1 MKIIKRLGI
10 AVLAVFTI
18 TSCSDSFFDVNGSV
32 NTPSFSTPELTLPV
46 AQKQTVDL
54 VEGGYGSMNS
64 LGNLWTYAW
73 AAAGDFAFFEDETSY
88 SVTSAFRTT
97 TFTSAYL
104 GALSNYNYVENNA
117 DPKYSNY
124 KAICMIMKAYH
135 FQYLVDAYGD
145 VPYSEAFQRAANP
158 APKYDD
164 AQEIYNDLIVKLTE
178 AQNIIANPTEATIAV
193 GAKDIMCGGDMTK
206 WAKFA
211 NSLKLRI
218 LLRQVPKLS
227 PDFSSVNNGI
237 GFLGA
242 GETVYCNPGYIALVS
257 GKQNPFYNAFKLND
271 AGGAPDNASA
281 LRATPFALTI
291 FDNADPRKP
300 LYWNKVGANYVGINQ
315 NGIGGT
321 PSTGLSSVGNGIFK
335 GPTMSGIIMQS
346 AESLF
351 LQSEAAARGLIA
363 GNATALYNEGVRE
376 AYLQVGA
383 SGTDAGTATSTGG
396 IYEFPAAATIVQKV
410 DVIWKQKYIALMHT
424 NGFENWCEARRLN
437 KLDGNPIPKAPGVI
451 NGPGNTPIRL
461 LYPTSE
467 ISTNQANVPVQ
478 TQNDAFVN
486 KIFWDN

>member
-18 TSCSDSFFDVNGSV
+18 TSCSDSFFDVNDSA
-32 NTPSFSTPELTLPV
+32 NTPTFSTPELTLPV

-54 VEGGYGSMNS
+54 IEGGVASYNS
-64 LGNLWTYAW
+64 LGNFWTYAW
-73 AAAGDFAFFEDETSY
+73 AAGGDFAFFEDETSY
-88 SVTSAFRTT
+88 SVTSAFRPT

-104 GALSNYNYVENNA
+104 GAMANYDYVEKNV
-117 DPKYSNY
+117 DPKYSNF

-145 VPYSEAFQRAANP
+145 IPYSEAFQRANNP
-158 APKYDD
+158 NPKYDD

-178 AQNIIANPTEATIAV
+178 AQNIIANPTAETIAV
-193 GAKDIMCGGDMTK
+193 GSKDIMCGGDMAK

-218 LLRQVPKLS
+218 LMRQVPKLS

-257 GKQNPFYNAFKLND
+257 GKQNPFYNAFKTND
-271 AGGAPDNASA
+271 AGQTPDSGSA
-281 LRATPFALTI
+281 TRATPFALNV
-291 FDNADPRKP
+291 FDNADTRKP
-300 LYWNKVGANYVGINQ
+300 LYWNKVGANYVGIEQ

-321 PSTGLSSVGNGIFK
+321 PSTGLSSIGPGIFK
-335 GPTMSGIIMQS
+335 GPTMDGIIMQS

-363 GNATALYNEGVRE
+363 GDAVALYNAGVSE
-376 AYLQVGA
+376 AYAQVGA
-383 SGTDAGTATSTGG
+383 NAGTVTAAGG
-396 IYEFPAAATIVQKV
+396 IYEFPAAGTVNQKA
-410 DVIWKQKYIALMHT
+410 DAIWKQKYIALMST
-424 NGFENWCEARRLN
+424 NGFENWCEARRLD
-437 KLDGNPIPKAPGVI
+437 KLNGNPIPLAPGVI
-451 NGPGNTPIRL
+451 NGPNTPVRL
-461 LYPTSE
+461 LYPSSE
-467 ISTNQANVPVQ
+467 VSTNAGNVPSQ
-478 TQNDAFVN
+478 TQSDAFSS